1 MVISDHKPFEV
12 NLLEKRRMVF
22 IQIKKKYI
30 GTILGRFTR
39 IQRITRTMPVRQMLK
54 HGSQEERRENSKY

>member
-22 IQIKKKYI
+22 IQKKKK
-30 GTILGRFTR
+30 IL
-39 IQRITRTMPVRQMLK
+39 
-54 HGSQEERRENSKY
+54 E